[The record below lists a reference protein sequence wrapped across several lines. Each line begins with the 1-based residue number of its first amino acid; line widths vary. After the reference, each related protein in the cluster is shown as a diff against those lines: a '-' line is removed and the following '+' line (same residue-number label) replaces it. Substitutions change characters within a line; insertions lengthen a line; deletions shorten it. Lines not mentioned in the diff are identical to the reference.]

1 MTLEKAEGLT
11 TATKLVGSIKL
22 ILTDDANKHHLNII
36 PCCVFDPKTPLH
48 ILVVPALGTI
58 FGDNEDATDPLA

>member
-22 ILTDDANKHHLNII
+22 ILTDDAKKHHSYII
-36 PCCVFDPKTPLH
+36 PRCVFDPKTPVN